1 MYTNCK
7 NSNSSILYNIISV
20 NRNGEAIKMRNKEN
34 KAERS
39 EINRKCAIT
48 KRDRKNRSQRLTHL
62 KRKSWGL

>member
-1 MYTNCK
+1 
-7 NSNSSILYNIISV
+7 
-20 NRNGEAIKMRNKEN
+20 MRNKEN